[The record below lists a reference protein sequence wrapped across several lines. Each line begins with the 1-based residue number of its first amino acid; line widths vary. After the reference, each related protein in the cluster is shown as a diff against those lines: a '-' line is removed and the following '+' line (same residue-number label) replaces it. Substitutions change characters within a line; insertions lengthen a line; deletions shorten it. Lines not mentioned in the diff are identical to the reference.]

1 MKAKFLLTLITLPVL
16 MACSKQDS
24 EKIDINFSPENPKVK
39 FADGSVLVSTDA
51 NGVAT
56 YEEVKAPYFKF
67 NFTVNNGSEKNVIV
81 DTFKV
86 KLTGLSTTQGF
97 ITVEK
102 DVTVES
108 SIIATTQIVLA
119 DVAAGLTSTQ
129 SVDFYV
135 PDLSPLV
142 TSGVYSVE
150 VQAIGWFGT
159 INEPSAVFSQK
170 YFFTTR

>member
-1 MKAKFLLTLITLPVL
+1 MRAKFLLTLITLPVL

-24 EKIDINFSPENPKVK
+24 EKVDINFSPDNPKVK
-39 FADGSVLVSTDA
+39 FADGSVLISTDA
-51 NGVAT
+51 AGISS

-67 NFTVNNGSEKNVIV
+67 NFTVNNGSDKNVIV
-81 DTFKV
+81 DSFKI
-86 KLTGLSTTQGF
+86 KLTGLSTTDGF
-97 ITVEK
+97 ITLEA
-102 DVTVES
+102 DITVES
-108 SIIATTQIVLA
+108 IFGTTTQIVLA
-119 DVAAGLTSTQ
+119 DVPAGLTSTQ

-135 PDLSPLV
+135 ADLSPLV

-150 VQAIGWFGT
+150 VQALGWFGT